1 MSTALQQKTC
11 REYASLLGPFLDGE
25 LDAPGMLEVE
35 SHVGRCSPCGEHVS
49 LLRATRSSLKRT
61 VRRNAPEGLRAR
73 LEIAMA
79 AEATRGE
86 ARDAER
92 AGWGASSG
100 RNAGAGGKLLGWKTM
115 VPLASAAALALAW
128 GATRAPGKASTQ
140 EQVAGFGDD
149 LLSEIVAEHAAP
161 LPPDATDPRA
171 VRNLEK
177 YVGVPVRPGSF
188 ERGGARLVGGRIL
201 PMRSPT
207 NARAAMLQ
215 FVVMNGDEPRRV
227 SLFVYDPSK
236 IQVSSPGLSPRA
248 VGTARVA
255 VGQAH
260 GYSVAVTQRGGVGCA
275 LATDMGADESAQ
287 LALAACDE

>member
-1 MSTALQQKTC
+1 LP
-11 REYASLLGPFLDGE
+11 LLGPFLDGE

-35 SHVGRCSPCGEHVS
+35 THVTQCVPCGEHVA
-49 LLRATRSSLKRT
+49 LLRAMRASLKRT

-79 AEATRGE
+79 AEATRSE
-86 ARDAER
+86 ARDENAR
-92 AGWGASSG
+92 GRTDSSKLVGW
-100 RNAGAGGKLLGWKTM
+100 RTM

-128 GATRAPGKASTQ
+128 GATRGHKSTTQ

-177 YVGVPVRPGSF
+177 YVGVPVRPAIF
-188 ERGGARLVGGRIL
+188 ERGGAKLVGGRVL
-201 PMRSPT
+201 PMHSQ
-207 NARAAMLQ
+207 RAAMLQ

-236 IQVSSPGLSPRA
+236 IQVSSPGLTPRA
-248 VGTARVA
+248 VGTANVA
-255 VGQAH
+255 VAQAR

-275 LATDMGADESAQ
+275 LASDLGADESAQ

>member
-1 MSTALQQKTC
+1 LSTALQQKTC
-11 REYASLLGPFLDGE
+11 REYLSLLGPFLDGE

-35 SHVGRCSPCGEHVS
+35 SHVADCVPCGEHVA
-49 LLRATRSSLKRT
+49 LLRASRASLKRT

-86 ARDAER
+86 AREAETR
-92 AGWGASSG
+92 T
-100 RNAGAGGKLLGWKTM
+100 GGKLLGWRTV

-128 GATRAPGKASTQ
+128 GATRTPAKNTQ

-188 ERGGARLVGGRIL
+188 ERGGARLVGGRVL
-201 PMRSPT
+201 PMRSQ
-207 NARAAMLQ
+207 RAAMLQ

-236 IQVSSPGLSPRA
+236 IQVVSPGLAPRA

-255 VGQAH
+255 VGQAR
-260 GYSVAVTQRGGVGCA
+260 GYSVAVTQHGGVGCA
-275 LATDMGADESAQ
+275 LATDMSADVSAQ